1 LTNNHN
7 HPNPYVRVVVI
18 QSARKMEREAALSM
32 LKEHFDDHPDGA
44 NMPDVG
50 ANARQ
55 MYKSLI
61 SSAATRNEN

>member
-1 LTNNHN
+1 
-7 HPNPYVRVVVI
+7 VVVI